1 MVLRS
6 LQAHDIIDVGLFLC
20 MMIYIKTIHDSF
32 I

>member
-6 LQAHDIIDVGLFLC
+6 AQDIIDVGLFLC